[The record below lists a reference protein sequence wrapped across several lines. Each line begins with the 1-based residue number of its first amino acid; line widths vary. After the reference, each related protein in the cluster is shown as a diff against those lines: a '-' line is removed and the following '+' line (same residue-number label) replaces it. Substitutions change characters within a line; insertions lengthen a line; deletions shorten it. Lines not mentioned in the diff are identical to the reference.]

1 MQLKKELGDTE
12 FSSQTDS
19 EVIAHLLAKLHKD
32 NPLDSLREVCL
43 RLRGSYALAVI
54 FCDQPDKIFVAR
66 KNSPVVVGCG
76 GGRGVVCSDINSTRD
91 CPEIFVLEEENLAV
105 VEANKVQIY
114 DFNLNK
120 LRGVSV
126 KFEKDIEGDSLQ
138 SYPHFMLK
146 EIDEV
151 SKVLRQT
158 MQKYLKI
165 DDFSLIF
172 DEKRLKNVEMLL
184 IVGCGTAYNAGR
196 IGGEIIERECKIK
209 VECQLASELTGKTF
223 LQPPNTLAIFVSQ
236 SGETADTLR
245 AVEFCKEHGLKTLA
259 VTNVKNSSISR
270 VCDFVLYTHAGKEVA
285 VASTKAFNCQV
296 AVLYLFA
303 SYLKSLKEDVDY
315 VEEESTRLLE
325 VSNQIEGLEIDGQC
339 QEIANLIGG
348 EKSIYMIGRGLDYLL
363 AKESALKLKEITY
376 IHCEAFPAGEL
387 KHGTI
392 SLIEEG
398 TIVFAFATCK
408 QTLPK
413 MLSSIKEVQSRGARV
428 ILLTQ
433 FDDIQEAFLTIKLK
447 SLPEK
452 YMPLYA
458 VVYMQKIA
466 YYTSTALGNNPDKP
480 RSLAKSVTV
489 E

>member
-1 MQLKKELGDTE
+1 
-12 FSSQTDS
+12 
-19 EVIAHLLAKLHKD
+19 
-32 NPLDSLREVCL
+32 
-43 RLRGSYALAVI
+43 
-54 FCDQPDKIFVAR
+54 
-66 KNSPVVVGCG
+66 
-76 GGRGVVCSDINSTRD
+76 
-91 CPEIFVLEEENLAV
+91 
-105 VEANKVQIY
+105 
-114 DFNLNK
+114 
-120 LRGVSV
+120 
-126 KFEKDIEGDSLQ
+126 
-138 SYPHFMLK
+138 
-146 EIDEV
+146 
-151 SKVLRQT
+151 
-158 MQKYLKI
+158 
-165 DDFSLIF
+165 
-172 DEKRLKNVEMLL
+172 
-184 IVGCGTAYNAGR
+184 
-196 IGGEIIERECKIK
+196 
-209 VECQLASELTGKTF
+209 
-223 LQPPNTLAIFVSQ
+223 
-236 SGETADTLR
+236 
-245 AVEFCKEHGLKTLA
+245 HGLKTLA